1 VTQRT
6 EVKPQIKHSRRP
18 WANKPVERMSGRTAL
33 VSIGCSVGPLIAHLS
48 RWTPMTDWLQASG
61 SPMYYTAAG
70 TNQGTRVYRVQV
82 RP

>member
-1 VTQRT
+1 MTLACQPV
-6 EVKPQIKHSRRP
+6 RP
-18 WANKPVERMSGRTAL
+18 WPAAPHHG
-33 VSIGCSVGPLIAHLS
+33 